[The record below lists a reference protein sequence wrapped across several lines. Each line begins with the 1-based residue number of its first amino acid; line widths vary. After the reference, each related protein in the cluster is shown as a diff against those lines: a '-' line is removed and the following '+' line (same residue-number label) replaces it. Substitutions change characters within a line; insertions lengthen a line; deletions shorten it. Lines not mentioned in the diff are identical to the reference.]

1 MLVAMQVLWHEALE
15 GNHPITVDEF
25 LYFYKPSEIKQFA
38 GFYQFSSSGP
48 QFSLI
53 KGHNSFNKLWKKEFF
68 YFSRNWV
75 GDPVDVDSASFSP
88 FTSLLGHLHPE
99 GMSFFLSFFY
109 FI

>member
-25 LYFYKPSEIKQFA
+25 LYCYKPLEIKQFA

-68 YFSRNWV
+68 YFYRNWV
-75 GDPVDVDSASFSP
+75 EDPVDVDSASFSP